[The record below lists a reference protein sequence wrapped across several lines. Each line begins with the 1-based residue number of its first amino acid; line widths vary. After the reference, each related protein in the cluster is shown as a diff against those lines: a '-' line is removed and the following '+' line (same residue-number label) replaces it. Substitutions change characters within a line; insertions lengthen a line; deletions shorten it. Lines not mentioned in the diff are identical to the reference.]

1 MTTDLRSKL
10 TSAAAIIFAI
20 IAPCPSAFSQQ
31 VSYNLLPP
39 ELVSPV
45 SPVTPA
51 QPQTLPQLPGHAKF
65 WDRENSL
72 LFAATAAFNMS
83 DFIATRN
90 NLRSGGHEL
99 NPITRPFTTSTPL
112 LAMNFAGE
120 TAGSIGLSYFFHKTG
135 HHKLER
141 LTSLVNISASGA
153 AITFDLTHR

>member
-1 MTTDLRSKL
+1 MTPALTSKL
-10 TSAAAIIFAI
+10 TSAAIVVLVV
-20 IAPCPSAFSQQ
+20 IALRSPVHAQE

-39 ELVSPV
+39 EEVSPA
-45 SPVTPA
+45 SPLTPA
-51 QPQTLPQLPGHAKF
+51 QSQSLPQSPEHARF
-65 WDRENSL
+65 WDRENCFF
-72 LFAATAAFNMS
+72 FAATAAFS
-83 DFIATRN
+83 TGDFIATRN

-99 NPITRPFTTSTPL
+99 NPITRVFTSSTPL

>member
-1 MTTDLRSKL
+1 MTTALASKITSVATVILSVIAFRPL
-10 TSAAAIIFAI
+10 THA
-20 IAPCPSAFSQQ
+20 QQ

-39 ELVSPV
+39 EVVSPV
-45 SPVTPA
+45 SPVTPLSETA
-51 QPQTLPQLPGHAKF
+51 PQAAEHAKF
-65 WDRENSL
+65 WDRENCF
-72 LFAATAAFNMS
+72 LFAATAAFS
-83 DFIATRN
+83 TGDFIATRN

-99 NPITRPFTTSTPL
+99 NPITRVFTSSTPL
-112 LAMNFAGE
+112 LAMNFVGE